1 MSEPT
6 RSQERESDSGPG
18 ARTMDPLVPETP
30 QDQQDAEHRRSP
42 AEAAEH
48 PPAQP
53 AESIGHRGPLKH
65 SRSGAFPSWAP
76 WAVFAAAAALAII
89 LTLTTK
95 LHVALLMVGAFVVA
109 GAVVYTWSRLAEN
122 RRRAKDRLVTILV
135 SGAFLL
141 AMVPLVSLMI
151 TVLDRGLARFDA
163 TFFTHSMRNV
173 VGEGGGIVHAILGTL
188 IITGLATAISV
199 PIGIMTAVFLQE
211 YGRGLLSRAITFFV
225 DVMTGIPS
233 IVAGLFAFA
242 VFALVFGPGVRL
254 GIIGAVALSVL
265 MIPIVVRSTEEM
277 LKIVPNSLREAS
289 YALGVPK
296 WRTITGVVLPT
307 ALGGIV
313 TGVMIAVARVIG
325 ETAPLLV
332 TTGVVTSTNL
342 DPFHDRMANLPVFA
356 FISYKSPG
364 VPPEPYLERA
374 WGAALALI
382 IMVLILYVTARL
394 MARRFGTEIQN

>member
-6 RSQERESDSGPG
+6 RPHERESTPGPKTMEL
-18 ARTMDPLVPETP
+18 RTPDASR
-30 QDQQDAEHRRSP
+30 QQDERSHTP
-42 AEAAEH
+42 ADAVA
-48 PPAQP
+48 PAPGQTAGLP
-53 AESIGHRGPLKH
+53 GHHGPLPH
-65 SRSGAFPSWAP
+65 TRSGRFPSWAP
-76 WAVFAAAAALAII
+76 WAVYGIAALVAVG
-89 LTLTTK
+89 LTLLTEV
-95 LHVALLMVGAFVVA
+95 HVALLLVA
-109 GAVVYTWSRLAEN
+109 ALVLGGAVVYTWSRLAEN
-122 RRRAKDRLVTILV
+122 RRRAKDRLVTIIV

-141 AMVPLVSLMI
+141 AMVPLVSLMF
-151 TVLDRGLARFDA
+151 TVLDKGLERFDA
-163 TFFTHSMRNV
+163 TFFTSSMRNV

-199 PIGIMTAVFLQE
+199 PIGIMAAVFLQE
-211 YGRGLLSRAITFFV
+211 YGRGILARALTFFV

-233 IVAGLFAFA
+233 IVAGLFAYA

-277 LKIVPNSLREAS
+277 LKIVPDSLREAS

-307 ALGGIV
+307 AIGGIV

-332 TTGVVTSTNL
+332 TTGVVTSINL

-364 VPPEPYLERA
+364 VPPEPYLARA

-382 IMVLILYVTARL
+382 VMVLILYVTARL
-394 MARRFGTEIQN
+394 MARRFGTEIQR